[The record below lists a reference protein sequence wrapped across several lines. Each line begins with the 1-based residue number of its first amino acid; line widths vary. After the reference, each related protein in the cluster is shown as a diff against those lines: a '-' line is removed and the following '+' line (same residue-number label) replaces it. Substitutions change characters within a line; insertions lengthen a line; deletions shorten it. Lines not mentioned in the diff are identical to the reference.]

1 MEIGTRNEEER
12 RWVKE
17 YEQKREERDE
27 DVTGKVR
34 KRRNLEGGG
43 QWIVEVAENLKLE
56 TRITLCAEEI
66 LKMKKRLHV
75 GLRKIEA
82 RVNL

>member
-1 MEIGTRNEEER
+1 M
-12 RWVKE
+12 
-17 YEQKREERDE
+17 
-27 DVTGKVR
+27 
-34 KRRNLEGGG
+34 EGGG